1 MWWMLLI
8 GLFVLVI
15 LLVLWMPLRL
25 YINSDVG
32 RYEVSWGRLAWINLH
47 IGGEELTGQWGVL
60 GWRREFDLIRELAK
74 RSQPAAKKPS
84 PSRSAKAPKR
94 RINRLPLRLLR
105 IARSFRVRS
114 FHLDMDTGDVVQNA
128 YLYPVLAAIEHRG
141 PDVHVN
147 YDGRVSVHLWMENRL
162 IRMVR
167 AFLLL

>member
-1 MWWMLLI
+1 MLLI

-25 YINSDVG
+25 YINSDEG
-32 RYEVSWGRLAWINLH
+32 RYEASWGRLVWINLY
-47 IGGEELTGQWGVL
+47 IGGEEWTGQWGVL
-60 GWRREFDLIRELAK
+60 GWRRQLDLIRELAK
-74 RSQPAAKKPS
+74 RSQPAAKKPP
-84 PSRSAKAPKR
+84 PSKSKKAQKR
-94 RINRLPLRLLR
+94 RIHRLPLRLLR

-114 FHLDMDTGDVVQNA
+114 FHLDIDTGDVVQNA
-128 YLYPVLAAIEHRG
+128 YLYPVFAAIEHWG